1 MSLED
6 QIRVFFKGAIKSPIL
21 IGVGNSLRGDDA
33 VGLTV
38 IEEFESL
45 KPSKTITIRA
55 ETAPEAY
62 LTKVTNINPS
72 HVIFIDAANLGCS
85 PGDAKLMSVNNVLG
99 ASLSTHTLPLTLFMN
114 YLQTKLKTK
123 IMLLGI
129 QPLTIELGS
138 KMTPIVM
145 ESAKKISLLLFKILE
160 N

>member
-6 QIRVFFKGAIKSPIL
+6 QIRTFFKGNEKRPIL

-38 IEEFESL
+38 IEKFESL
-45 KPSKTITIRA
+45 KPSKTITIKA

-62 LTKVTNINPS
+62 LAKVTDYKPS
-72 HVIFIDAANLGCS
+72 HVMFIDAANLGS
-85 PGDAKLMSVNNVLG
+85 FPGDAKLISVNHVLG
-99 ASLSTHTLPLTLFMN
+99 ASLSTHTLPLTLFIN
-114 YLQTKLKTK
+114 YLQTELDTK

-145 ESAKKISLLLFKILE
+145 ESAQKISLLLFEILE